1 MKRGKVILVA
11 VMFAF
16 CAAPN
21 FAQQYAAQSSAT
33 EPDFKPNMDQMRLST
48 KSEHARELFGQAIVL
63 SGNYRLAEC
72 LKGLR
77 TAVGE
82 DATFAAGVRCWGLL
96 SATGGEVSA
105 SVARPHTRARRKSP
119 R

>member
-63 SGNYRLAEC
+63 SGNYRLDEC

-82 DATFAAGVRCWGLL
+82 DATFAAG
-96 SATGGEVSA
+96 GGVVGVFRTA
-105 SVARPHTRARRKSP
+105 SP
-119 R
+119 RTSGRVGHPPMPRRGNAHE